1 MNGDLLLG
9 GTASAFRG
17 LREAATPKFCLCA
30 SPGGHVVRRKST
42 LQMTCYN
49 PPQMS
54 FVAAVITAACRIYNS
69 FNKLQ
74 SSRPTMQGATPE
86 VQEIGERAARLSN
99 AHLVS
104 VDLHDC
110 VIQSSYPK
118 WSFVKQDDTI
128 FARQFADWCSSQKI
142 PPDIDVLFIDTSH
155 LYENT
160 LEELRLWMP
169 YLSAKSKIILHDTN
183 MRKIYRRA
191 DGSLYLGW
199 DNARG
204 VIRALEETLG
214 VRFNEVH
221 DFVTVAKGWLIR
233 HWAPLQ
239 WSHCL
244 RKAAVLISN
253 KKPRH

>member
-1 MNGDLLLG
+1 
-9 GTASAFRG
+9 
-17 LREAATPKFCLCA
+17 
-30 SPGGHVVRRKST
+30 
-42 LQMTCYN
+42 
-49 PPQMS
+49 MS

-86 VQEIGERAARLSN
+86 VQEIGERAASRYTDISDHLVTLYAEALSVNPRLIVELGVRGGESTFAFERAARMSN

-104 VDLHDC
+104 VDLNDC

-128 FARQFADWCSSQKI
+128 FAGQFADWCSSQKI

-155 LYENT
+155 LYEDT

-183 MRKIYRRA
+183 MKKIYRRA

-214 VRFNEVH
+214 VRFNELH

-233 HWAPLQ
+233 HWAHCNGLTVLEKLQ
-239 WSHCL
+239 S
-244 RKAAVLISN
+244 
-253 KKPRH
+253 

>member
-1 MNGDLLLG
+1 
-9 GTASAFRG
+9 
-17 LREAATPKFCLCA
+17 
-30 SPGGHVVRRKST
+30 
-42 LQMTCYN
+42 
-49 PPQMS
+49 MS

-69 FNKLQ
+69 FNKFQ
-74 SSRPTMQGATPE
+74 SSRLTMQGATPE
-86 VQEIGERAARLSN
+86 VQEIGERAASRYTDISDHLLTLFAEAVSVHPRLIVELGVRGGESTFAFERAARLSN

-104 VDLHDC
+104 VDLNDC
-110 VIQSSYPK
+110 IIQSSYPK

-128 FARQFADWCSSQKI
+128 FAGQFADWCSSQKI
-142 PPDIDVLFIDTSH
+142 PPDIDVLFIDTCH

-169 YLSAKSKIILHDTN
+169 YLSAKSKMILHDTN

-214 VRFNEVH
+214 VRFNEIY

-233 HWAPLQ
+233 HWAHCNGLTVLEKLQ
-239 WSHCL
+239 
-244 RKAAVLISN
+244 
-253 KKPRH
+253 P